1 MSSTPGFT
9 KNVQEIQIDSK
20 VTLLDSPGVI
30 FSEEGEK
37 SLVLRNIIKIENV
50 VDPISPIE
58 EIMKKVN
65 KTDLLLLYKIPD
77 FKNANEFIINVAMSR
92 GKLKQVNIKI

>member
-1 MSSTPGFT
+1 M
-9 KNVQEIQIDSK
+9 
-20 VTLLDSPGVI
+20 I

-58 EIMKKVN
+58 EILKKVKKN
-65 KTDLLLLYKIPD
+65 DLLLLYKIPD
-77 FKNANEFIINVAMSR
+77 FNNAKEFIISVAMSR
-92 GKLKQVNIKI
+92 GKLKQVVLIIKLT